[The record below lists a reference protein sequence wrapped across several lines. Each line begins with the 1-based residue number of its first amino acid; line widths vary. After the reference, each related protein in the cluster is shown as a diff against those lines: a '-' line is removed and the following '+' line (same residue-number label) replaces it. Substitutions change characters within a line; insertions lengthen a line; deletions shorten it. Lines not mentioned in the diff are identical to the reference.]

1 MGLIFLIGGAAVLAA
16 LTLLG
21 MFARHPIET
30 IRTGIQVIAFLVMVL
45 GLLLG
50 FTVGWGNLVTGDG
63 IEPIRLALIGGGVWL
78 LMTFVQVAGGS
89 GHREPAPHG
98 RTIMDEPLIAQ
109 STPVQE
115 TGVTDHCCHC
125 CHHPVEN

>member
-21 MFARHPIET
+21 MFARHPLET

-50 FTVGWGNLVTGDG
+50 FTVGWGELVTGDG

-78 LMTFVQVAGGS
+78 LLTMVQAAGGS
-89 GHREPAPHG
+89 GPREPVPHG
-98 RTIMDEPLIAQ
+98 RTIMDEPLISQ
-109 STPVQE
+109 STAVQE
-115 TGVTDHCCHC
+115 PSVPHPYCPHCHR
-125 CHHPVEN
+125 PVEN